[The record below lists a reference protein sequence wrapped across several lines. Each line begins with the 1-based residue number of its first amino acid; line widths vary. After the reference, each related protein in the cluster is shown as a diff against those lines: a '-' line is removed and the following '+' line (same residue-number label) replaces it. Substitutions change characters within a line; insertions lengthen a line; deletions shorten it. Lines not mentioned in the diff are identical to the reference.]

1 LTISISSSPVLIYTG
16 KYLKLHFKIKRWR
29 KWLEGMTESCKPED
43 LSSDPPDPCDKA
55 RCGYIFYKPSL
66 GGHDKQILKGCW
78 SVNLDRMIIFHWG
91 TYLKQVR

>member
-1 LTISISSSPVLIYTG
+1 MAQLFLC
-16 KYLKLHFKIKRWR
+16 KY
-29 KWLEGMTESCKPED
+29 ED